1 MGLGTSVGL
10 IAAGAVL
17 VWALDLDIPYVREDL
32 LGQILLVAGLVAA
45 AVLAAI
51 RAQRPDTSPTTG
63 VVMVTLGSVLIWAL
77 EVDIP
82 HVYDEALGFI
92 LLVGGLV
99 TTAAAVV
106 MSRPRTQRRQVVY
119 RS

>member
-1 MGLGTSVGL
+1 
-10 IAAGAVL
+10 
-17 VWALDLDIPYVREDL
+17 
-32 LGQILLVAGLVAA
+32 
-45 AVLAAI
+45 
-51 RAQRPDTSPTTG
+51 
-63 VVMVTLGSVLIWAL
+63 MVTVGAVLIWAL

-82 HVYDEALGFI
+82 HVYDEALGLI

-99 TTAAAVV
+99 TTAAATV